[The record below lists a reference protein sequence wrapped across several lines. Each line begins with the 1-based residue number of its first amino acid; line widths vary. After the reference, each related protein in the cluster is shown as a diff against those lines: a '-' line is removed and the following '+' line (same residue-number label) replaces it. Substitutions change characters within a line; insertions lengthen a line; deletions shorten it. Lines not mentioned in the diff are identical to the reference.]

1 MQQELHS
8 VHMVKQGRGVRE
20 VGVRR
25 AQQKATDNESIDVQM
40 VQQENRLRQQARGE
54 N

>member
-8 VHMVKQGRGVRE
+8 VRMVQQGRGVRE

-25 AQQKATDNESIDVQM
+25 AQQEAEDNESIDMQVAQ
-40 VQQENRLRQQARGE
+40 
-54 N
+54 